1 MKFSAFLSLTLL
13 LTQVGFSQAETVHT
27 QIGLLTLNAN
37 LVQVENWPAGTTLL
51 ITHGTLSHYDSE
63 LIQTLQTLF
72 EEQGVSSLAINL
84 SLGIDHRLGSY
95 DCKVAHRHT
104 QEDAPTE
111 MAVWQKWLTTKGV
124 SDIVPLGHSRGG
136 NQTARFVASQT
147 GPTIS
152 RAILVAPALLEKQNP
167 PDETHKE
174 KNQDLSTFLTQ
185 AHSLINAGKPDA
197 LLSTDFLY
205 CPEAKVTARSLLSY
219 YDVDPQLGTRS
230 LLQKIHIPV
239 LVIAGSEDTTV
250 PGIEQ
255 ALSSTKKSDSIKVVT
270 IDGADHFFRDLY
282 ADDLVEL
289 AVEFLARTRKSPGK

>member
-1 MKFSAFLSLTLL
+1 MKIAALLSLLL
-13 LTQVGFSQAETVHT
+13 LTQVGFSQAEAVHT
-27 QIGLLTLNAN
+27 KIGRLTLNAN
-37 LVQVENWPAGTTLL
+37 LAQAENWPAGTTLL

-72 EEQGVSSLAINL
+72 EEQGISSLAINL
-84 SLGIDHRLGSY
+84 SLGIDRRYGPY
-95 DCKVAHRHT
+95 DCKLVHRHT
-104 QEDAPTE
+104 QEDAPVE
-111 MAVWQKWLTTKGV
+111 MAVWQKWLTAKGV

-136 NQTARFVASQT
+136 NQTARFVASQP

-152 RAILVAPALLEKQNP
+152 RAILIAPALLKKQNS
-167 PDETHKE
+167 PDENHRENSDT
-174 KNQDLSTFLTQ
+174 LSAALAQ
-185 AHSLINAGKPDA
+185 AHSFINAGKPKA

-205 CPEAKVTARSLLSY
+205 CPKAKVTAKSLLSY
-219 YDVDPQLGTRS
+219 YDVDPELGTRL
-230 LLQKIHIPV
+230 LLQKIHMPV

-255 ALSSTKKSDSIKVVT
+255 ALSSTKQSGSIKVVT

-289 AVEFLARTRKSPGK
+289 AVEFLAQTR